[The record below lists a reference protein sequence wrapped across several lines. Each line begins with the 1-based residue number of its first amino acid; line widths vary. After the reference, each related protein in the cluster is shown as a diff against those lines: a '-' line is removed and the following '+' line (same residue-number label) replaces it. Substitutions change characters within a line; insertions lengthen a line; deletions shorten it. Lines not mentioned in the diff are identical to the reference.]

1 MANNLFGGIQPAV
14 PVAPSVTTA
23 NPPVPQMAMRSV
35 ASNPM
40 PNQQIQQGG
49 SCNVRYVANME
60 EMLNIPTTPNEHLY
74 FPESDSN
81 VIWLRETDGN
91 GQIKNPVTR
100 LICQEDQVPF
110 GPEAN
115 FVTKQQHQE
124 LYDMVAAM
132 AGTMNGM
139 AESIN
144 WLKNEL
150 GGKGE

>member
-1 MANNLFGGIQPAV
+1 MANNLFGGMQPAV
-14 PVAPSVTTA
+14 PVAPSVAPGVSGPQNGPMVTMNSA
-23 NPPVPQMAMRSV
+23 PQPVAPG
-35 ASNPM
+35 NT
-40 PNQQIQQGG
+40 
-49 SCNVRYVANME
+49 CNVRYVANME
-60 EMLNIPTTPNEHLY
+60 EMLSIPTTPNEHLY
-74 FPESDSN
+74 FPEADTN
-81 VIWLRETDGN
+81 IIWLRETDGN

-100 LICQEDQVPF
+100 LTCQEDQVPF